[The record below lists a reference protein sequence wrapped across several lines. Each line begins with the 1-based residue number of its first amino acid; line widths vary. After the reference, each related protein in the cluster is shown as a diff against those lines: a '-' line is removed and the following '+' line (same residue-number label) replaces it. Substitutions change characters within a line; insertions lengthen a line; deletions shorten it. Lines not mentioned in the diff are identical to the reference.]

1 MSDNKA
7 HFCVITIHSMQPL
20 TPRVLM
26 RMRAD
31 GSFERTGIESVP
43 PFLSEKEHKANLQ
56 YLD

>member
-1 MSDNKA
+1 
-7 HFCVITIHSMQPL
+7 MQPL
-20 TPRVLM
+20 TPRVIM

-31 GSFERTGIESVP
+31 GSFERTGIESVS